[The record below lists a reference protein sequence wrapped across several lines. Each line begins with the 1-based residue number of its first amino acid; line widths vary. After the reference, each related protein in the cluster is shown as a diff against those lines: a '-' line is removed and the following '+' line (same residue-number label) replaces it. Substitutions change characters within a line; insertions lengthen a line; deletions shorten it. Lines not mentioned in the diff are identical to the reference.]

1 MRKHVIMFMAV
12 AVLALG
18 LVRNIKAQEL
28 QQVTQTFLDSTAFG
42 IRIQVNATGEVRPT
56 ENATIVLALTN
67 QTEVYVTYFN
77 LSVFGFL
84 NGTTR
89 ILMAN
94 ASEADFSL
102 TNSSRT
108 FNYTFVVPEWV
119 WGATYGEI
127 KLGHSAKYGPVIVQN
142 EGFVFG
148 FSMTNVRN
156 VFLEGLEHNFA
167 DLRQMY
173 EQLND
178 TYVELNRTY
187 VELNRTYVDLA
198 QNFSTLQGTVSDLD
212 NTRRVAAVF
221 GITTVI
227 FVATTLY
234 FVLRKPREYW

>member
-1 MRKHVIMFMAV
+1 MRKHMIMFV
-12 AVLALG
+12 AAAILALG
-18 LVRNIKAQEL
+18 FVRNIGAQEP

-56 ENATIVLALTN
+56 ENATIVLTLTN

-108 FNYTFVVPEWV
+108 FNYTFLVPEWV

-127 KLGHSAKYGPVIVQN
+127 KLGHSAKYGPVTVEN

-173 EQLND
+173 EQLNH

-187 VELNRTYVDLA
+187 VELA
-198 QNFSTLQGTVSDLD
+198 QNFSTLQGTVNDLD

>member
-1 MRKHVIMFMAV
+1 MRKHMIVFVV
-12 AVLALG
+12 AAILALG
-18 LVRNIKAQEL
+18 FVRNIEAQEP

-127 KLGHSAKYGPVIVQN
+127 KLGHSAKYGPVTVQN

-156 VFLEGLEHNFA
+156 VFLEGLEHNLA

-173 EQLND
+173 EQLNH
-178 TYVELNRTY
+178 TYAELNRTY
-187 VELNRTYVDLA
+187 VELNRTYVELA

>member
-18 LVRNIKAQEL
+18 LVRNIRAQEP

-42 IRIQVNATGEVRPT
+42 IRIQVNATGEVQPT
-56 ENATIVLALTN
+56 ENATIVLTLTN

-102 TNSSRT
+102 ANSSRT

-127 KLGHSAKYGPVIVQN
+127 KLGHSAKYGPVTVQN

-173 EQLND
+173 EQLNH
-178 TYVELNRTY
+178 TYAELNRTY
-187 VELNRTYVDLA
+187 VELA

>member
-1 MRKHVIMFMAV
+1 MRKHMIMFVV
-12 AVLALG
+12 AAILALG
-18 LVRNIKAQEL
+18 FVRNIEAQEP

-42 IRIQVNATGEVRPT
+42 IRIQVNATGEVQPT
-56 ENATIVLALTN
+56 ENATIVLTLTN

-127 KLGHSAKYGPVIVQN
+127 KLGHSAKYGPVTVQN

-173 EQLND
+173 EQLNH
-178 TYVELNRTY
+178 TYAELNRTY
-187 VELNRTYVDLA
+187 VELAR
-198 QNFSTLQGTVSDLD
+198 NFSTLQGTVSDLD

>member
-187 VELNRTYVDLA
+187 VDLA

>member
-18 LVRNIKAQEL
+18 LVRNIRAQEP

-42 IRIQVNATGEVRPT
+42 IRIQVNATGEVQPT
-56 ENATIVLALTN
+56 ENATIVLTLTN

-127 KLGHSAKYGPVIVQN
+127 KLGHSAKYGPVTVQN

-173 EQLND
+173 EQLNH
-178 TYVELNRTY
+178 TYAELNRTY
-187 VELNRTYVDLA
+187 VELAR
-198 QNFSTLQGTVSDLD
+198 NFSTLQGTVSDLD